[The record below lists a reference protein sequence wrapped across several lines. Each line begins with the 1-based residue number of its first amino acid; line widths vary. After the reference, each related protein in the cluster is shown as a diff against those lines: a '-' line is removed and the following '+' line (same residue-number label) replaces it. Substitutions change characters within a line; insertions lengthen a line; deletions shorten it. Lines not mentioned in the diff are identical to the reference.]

1 MTNNLHSANMPRI
14 CDLLHRQVFWAFK
27 IGQTGAARQ
36 NTKQQ
41 LQLGTVMAEGM
52 CLCMDGV
59 SASPNG
65 SCAMQLK
72 LSTLPQSKR
81 GQFAISTS

>member
-1 MTNNLHSANMPRI
+1 MSRI
-14 CDLLHRQVFWAFK
+14 CDLLHRRVFWAFK

-41 LQLGTVMAEGM
+41 LQLGTVMAEGK

-65 SCAMQLK
+65 SCAMQLQAEHRA
-72 LSTLPQSKR
+72 PAQE
-81 GQFAISTS
+81 GAICHQHLLAAQTQ